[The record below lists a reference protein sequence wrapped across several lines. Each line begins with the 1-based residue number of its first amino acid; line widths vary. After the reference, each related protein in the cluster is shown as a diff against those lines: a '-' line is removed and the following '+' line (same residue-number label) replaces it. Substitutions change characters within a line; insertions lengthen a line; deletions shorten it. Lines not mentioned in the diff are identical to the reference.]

1 MKRKLYEAVALL
13 IALAML
19 AGLALSEGMLEAPD
33 MGLDI
38 EDAEILEFDEMASPD
53 VVDEVPDDIELSLG
67 ALDLKGNVTYRFIV
81 DGVEVA
87 TQAAR
92 AGEEILRPEAPE
104 APRGKVFAG
113 WTLADGTPLFADA
126 DGDGKI
132 DPVIVRDYELGTEVC
147 VWAVFDE
154 AAEAPT
160 EEEPAEEESIEE
172 ESTEEEPAGEEPAEG
187 ETSDEGTSSVSPDGE
202 PASPEGKPFE
212 EATEEEPVEEEP
224 AEEEP
229 AEEAL
234 AEEAPAEEE
243 LAEEAPTEEEPDEE
257 EEPAEEQSVEE
268 ELSAEEEESTEE
280 EQPVEEQPAAEEQ
293 PAEEQP
299 EEELAEEQLAEEELP
314 AEEEQ
319 PAAEEAEAT
328 ADQKPSPDGEGGSAE
343 ALTEEV
349 LPTDTE
355 SAPEAE
361 EEATLAEEETVEAQP
376 SLDAPTANNEL
387 TYNGEAQKLVNGEG
401 PWLYSLDGE
410 IYSAQ
415 VPTAIDAGEYT
426 VYFKAS
432 ESDVPRTL
440 TVTVAKADVE
450 LTPPVVATP

>member
-1 MKRKLYEAVALL
+1 MKRKLYKAAALL

-19 AGLALSEGMLEAPD
+19 AGLAFCEGALEMPD
-33 MGLDI
+33 AGLDI
-38 EDAEILEFDEMASPD
+38 EDSEGLAIDEAPSTD
-53 VVDEVPDDIELSLG
+53 VVDELPGDMELSLG

-87 TQAAR
+87 TQAAG

-132 DPVIVRDYELGTEVC
+132 DPVIVRDYELGTEVY

-154 AAEAPT
+154 KQPT
-160 EEEPAEEESIEE
+160 GEEPVEEEPAE
-172 ESTEEEPAGEEPAEG
+172 EEPAEG

-268 ELSAEEEESTEE
+268 DLPAEEEESTEE
-280 EQPVEEQPAAEEQ
+280 EESVEEQPV
-293 PAEEQP
+293 
-299 EEELAEEQLAEEELP
+299 
-314 AEEEQ
+314 
-319 PAAEEAEAT
+319 AEEAEAT
-328 ADQKPSPDGEGGSAE
+328 ADQKPSPDGESGSAE

-376 SLDAPTANNEL
+376 SVDAPTANNEL